1 MSRLDHIV
9 VVASSTPCSGKL
21 IVCGDLSVCL
31 STLGDGDSGENAQ
44 ERHNELSVDLNLPK
58 EGQVDGSQHRG

>member
-1 MSRLDHIV
+1 MFRLDHIV

-21 IVCGDLSVCL
+21 IVCGDLSACL
-31 STLGDGDSGENAQ
+31 ATLGDGDSGENAQ

-58 EGQVDGSQHRG
+58 EDQVDRSQHRG